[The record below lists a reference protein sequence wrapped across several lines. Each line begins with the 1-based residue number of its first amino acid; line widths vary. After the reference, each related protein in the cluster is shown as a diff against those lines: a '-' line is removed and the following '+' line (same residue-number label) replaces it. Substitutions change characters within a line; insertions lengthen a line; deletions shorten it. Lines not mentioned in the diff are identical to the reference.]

1 MKEELKIMIFQA
13 VENQFPL
20 GDFESWLYKQEE
32 LSEQMS
38 ENLVLELYSFNYK
51 QKDAKHTF
59 KAVILPYFEKEE
71 FMRWKIKV
79 NLQDLINGRNVND
92 ILSEF
97 YWQLKDEL
105 PFLTNLSYSLFE
117 LDEIDYGYR
126 SRIQVMESIKSEA
139 TLLLDELL
147 EDERTNPEFAIY
159 SFNKKAVSWIDTKMA
174 DAENSK
180 KWWQLWK

>member
-1 MKEELKIMIFQA
+1 MIFQT
-13 VENQFPL
+13 VENQLPL
-20 GDFESWLYKQEE
+20 ADFESWLYSQEE
-32 LSEQMS
+32 LSEQMN

-51 QKDAKHTF
+51 QKDAKHAF
-59 KAVILPYFEKEE
+59 KALILPYFEKEE
-71 FMRWKIKV
+71 FLRWKIKV
-79 NLQDLINGRNVND
+79 NLQDLINGRNAYD

-105 PFLTNLSYSLFE
+105 PFLANLSYNLFE
-117 LDEIDYGYR
+117 LEEVDYGYR

-139 TLLLDELL
+139 TLLLAELQ
-147 EDERTNPEFAIY
+147 EDERTNPAFSIY